1 MNVDEASDQA
11 RFTEVFVP
19 YLVDA
24 FRLAHWLAGSRED
37 AEDAGSLNA
46 GLQKHSWI

>member
-1 MNVDEASDQA
+1 LNVDEASDQA

-24 FRLAHWLAGSRED
+24 FRLARWLAGSRAD
-37 AEDAGSLNA
+37 AEDIVQEASM
-46 GLQKHSWI
+46 LQEHSWV